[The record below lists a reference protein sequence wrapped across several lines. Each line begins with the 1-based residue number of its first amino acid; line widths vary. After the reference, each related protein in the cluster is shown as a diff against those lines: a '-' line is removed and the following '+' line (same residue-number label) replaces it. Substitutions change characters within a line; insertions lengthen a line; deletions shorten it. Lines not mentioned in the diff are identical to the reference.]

1 MRALALVCA
10 AAAVSAAPAAD
21 EITSL
26 PGWTDALPTRMWSGF
41 LSGGADV
48 QDGVTYNK
56 SMWYMAAECEAAD
69 KSACPLVLWS
79 NGGPGASSAYGFF
92 TELGVFTLSSESMS
106 TSPPTLFRNPYSWT
120 TIATVVILNGPAP
133 VGYSFVSVQP
143 KPLSAARRARRSLT
157 CSLPLCTRS
166 RAAVRAG
173 GAGRQLLQLRLL
185 E

>member
-1 MRALALVCA
+1 MLALALVCA
-10 AAAVSAAPAAD
+10 LAAVSAAPAAD

-26 PGWTDALPTRMWSGF
+26 PGWTGALPTRMWSGF

-48 QDGVTYNK
+48 QDGVTYTK

-69 KSACPLVLWS
+69 PTACPVILWS

-120 TIATVVILNGPAP
+120 TQATVVILNGPAP
-133 VGYSFVSVQP
+133 VGYSFVS
-143 KPLSAARRARRSLT
+143 SAARQKLRALVRLSLAHALA
-157 CSLPLCTRS
+157 CITRS
-166 RAAVRAG
+166 AAVRAG
-173 GAGRQLLQLRLL
+173 GAGRQLLQLRIL